1 MDEFGANA
9 TGTYE
14 TPNFI
19 RPQEGAQDR
28 SAEGLLRAAGSGL
41 EQGIELTSAFK
52 GREFRGELDAAVN
65 QEIGMKIAST
75 QEAQPSDTQEFRDAI
90 ERAKQVYAQG
100 GAGTRMRTNLL
111 AEKLTREKAGANP
124 LFANVYRQVAREVLS
139 DYDATLQFWTAAEE
153 SAARQA
159 QSEAATKASLEKSV
173 YRMHARAG
181 GRVPFPKTPES
192 MTPQEASEYIMEAS
206 REAAGLAEEE
216 RQREQMRDDLQMRQA
231 AAAEMTAANTGAA
244 ATIAMEEKLGER
256 QEVNYIGT
264 IRGNFD
270 NSWSGTTVRE
280 LLLPV
285 ANGTIQTIS
294 PEFRQAA
301 LQKIAVVRND
311 FLQRINGTPYFSN
324 AGRVERDR
332 FIQHMESRFAEA
344 EAIINGP
351 FSELKAVADQA
362 KFASDQMSVDA
373 YNTAYPL
380 MRLNKI
386 YGPAAGIFL
395 QDSLMRNTDAAIQG
409 REKYS
414 QALQDSFAKSSE
426 QSIRQGGD
434 LTGLSADDS
443 SILRRSSIK
452 MMSSMDPRIEPLI
465 SDPETWRINTMRALD
480 GIELRGSTISGQE
493 AGELLS
499 GVMTRNF
506 VQNYESVK
514 VSRPSEADRIGNRY
528 HDAARYVAPI
538 ALKTVLQKASGNLG
552 INPENG
558 YFVTDLPDMR
568 IKTLVNQMNTLVDG
582 LVATKEQDR
591 TAPQDELEARLYFIE
606 EFFR

>member
-1 MDEFGANA
+1 MAEFGANA

-19 RPQEGAQDR
+19 RPQEGVQDR

-41 EQGIELTSAFK
+41 EQGIELISAFK

-100 GAGTRMRTNLL
+100 GAGTRMRTSLL

-159 QSEAATKASLEKSV
+159 QSEAATKTGLEKSV
-173 YRMHARAG
+173 YRMHERAG
-181 GRVPFPKTPES
+181 GLVPFTKPPES
-192 MTPQEASEYIMEAS
+192 MTQQEAEEYIVLAS
-206 REAAGLAEEE
+206 RVAEGRAQEE
-216 RQREQMRDDLQMRQA
+216 RLREQMRDDLQRRQA
-231 AAAEMTAANTGAA
+231 AAAETTAANTGMAA
-244 ATIAMEEKLGER
+244 NIAMEEKLGGR
-256 QEVNYIGT
+256 QEVGYLGT

-270 NSWSGTTVRE
+270 NAWSTITNRE
-280 LLLPV
+280 LYLPI
-285 ANGTIQTIS
+285 ANGTLQTIS

-301 LQKIAVVRND
+301 LQRIAVVRND
-311 FLQRINGTPYFSN
+311 FLQRVNGTPYFSN
-324 AGRVERDR
+324 EGRAERDR

-344 EAIINGP
+344 EAAISGP

-362 KFASDQMSVDA
+362 KFMSDQMSIDA
-373 YNTAYPL
+373 YNSAADL
-380 MRLNKI
+380 MRMNKI

-514 VSRPSEADRIGNRY
+514 ASRPSEADRIGNRY